1 MLTGE
6 NVREIVKCKSC
17 SKSRRI
23 YSNANLSNREQRELR
38 KIIRMY
44 EYEALLNGLITV
56 QVKQIK
62 KRTCNAIVAKLV
74 LKLIRTRRSY
84 SKAPFLWAINVKYRE
99 RKSWRE
105 GQYKPPKQTNRGLVV
120 LKTID
125 KFIFKVLWNESIR

>member
-17 SKSRRI
+17 SKSWRI

-38 KIIRMY
+38 KIIRTY

-56 QVKQIK
+56 QLKQIK
-62 KRTCNAIVAKLV
+62 KRACNAIVAKLV

-105 GQYKPPKQTNRGLVV
+105 VQYKPPKQTNRGLVV